1 MNHYGRIFQKVA
13 NRKILVTG
21 AAGFIGFS
29 LCRELLS
36 KKVDIIGI
44 DNFSDYYNPELKRDR
59 HDRLVSDEKINP
71 ANFTMHELDLLD
83 DKSLRKITKKFKP
96 DVICHLAA
104 QAGVRYSLENPKS
117 YIDNNIVATTNLLE
131 IAKDYNVNNFILAST
146 SSVYGLNTSVPFSEE
161 TPIDSTI
168 SPYAASKRACELLC
182 HTYSHIYG
190 LKFRI
195 LRFFTVYGPW
205 GRPDMA
211 LFKFTKAILSGQPI
225 EVYNDGNMQRD
236 FTFIKDIVSGFIS
249 AIDNEYD
256 FEIFNL
262 GFGQTVKLESFI
274 SRLEDCLGQKAQK
287 KYLPMQDGDVPFT
300 WSDISKARKMLNYNP
315 DYSTDIGIEKFVK
328 WYIKHYQ

>member
-1 MNHYGRIFQKVA
+1 MA
-13 NRKILVTG
+13 NKKIIVTG

-29 LCRELLS
+29 LCRELLM
-36 KKVDIIGI
+36 KKVEIVGI
-44 DNFSDYYNPELKRDR
+44 DNFSDYYDPRLKRDR
-59 HDRLVSDEKINP
+59 HAKLVSESEVNLG
-71 ANFTMHELDLLD
+71 NFVMHEVDLLE
-83 DKSLRKITKKFKP
+83 DKYLRKIIQEFKP

-131 IAKDYNVNNFILAST
+131 IAKDFNINNFILAST

-182 HTYSHIYG
+182 HTYHHIYG
-190 LKFRI
+190 IKFRI

-211 LFKFTKAILSGQPI
+211 LFKFSKAILSGEPI
-225 EVYNDGNMQRD
+225 DVYNNGNMKRD
-236 FTFIKDIVSGFIS
+236 FTFVKDIVSGFVS

-256 FEIFNL
+256 YEIFNL
-262 GFGQTVKLESFI
+262 GFGKTVKLESFI
-274 SRLEDCLGQKAQK
+274 SRLEECLDHKAEK
-287 KYLPMQDGDVPFT
+287 NYLPMQDGDVPFT
-300 WSDISKARKMLNYNP
+300 WSDISKAKKMLDYNP
-315 DYSTDIGIEKFVK
+315 KYDTNIGIKKFVD
-328 WYIKHYQ
+328 WYEKYNKI